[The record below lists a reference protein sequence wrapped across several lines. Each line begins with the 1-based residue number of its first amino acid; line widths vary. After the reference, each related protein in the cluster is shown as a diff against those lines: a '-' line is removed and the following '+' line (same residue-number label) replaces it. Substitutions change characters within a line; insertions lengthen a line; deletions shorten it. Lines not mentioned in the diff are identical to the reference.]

1 MLHISKSQVKRKKAV
16 AIATA
21 QMLFYI
27 DLNVDPTQE
36 IREFISILNGNTD
49 SIATPYGWTSGDEV
63 AKLILKEGLDT
74 EEVKHRILLYKI
86 RKRLTDNKNKNDLK
100 SALSDYLSDYS
111 YTSKT
116 YDGLVDQIQFFP
128 KIAHKDLGS
137 GLTIDNENIV
147 DIMKTFTEK
156 ESLLQNVN
164 ARISKKHAYYK
175 LGEELEKYLSDA
187 GLEYGID
194 CTVADYECINK
205 NFFLDQGLHW
215 RPWNPRLV

>member
-1 MLHISKSQVKRKKAV
+1 MTSLVFNMCYCNHESQLLNEYKPRSYNMLHISKSQVKRKKAV

-27 DLNVDPTQE
+27 DPNVDPTQE

-116 YDGLVDQIQFFP
+116 YDGLVD
-128 KIAHKDLGS
+128 
-137 GLTIDNENIV
+137 
-147 DIMKTFTEK
+147 
-156 ESLLQNVN
+156 
-164 ARISKKHAYYK
+164 
-175 LGEELEKYLSDA
+175 
-187 GLEYGID
+187 
-194 CTVADYECINK
+194 
-205 NFFLDQGLHW
+205 
-215 RPWNPRLV
+215 